1 MTTITVKTEN
11 DLVKSVVAEFTPT
24 DYLLVSKALKLL
36 AENKEVHEIDRKS
49 AKYLYDLGL
58 SAIKVRN
65 HNEM

>member
-36 AENKEVHEIDRKS
+36 AENKEVHEIDRQS

-58 SAIKVRN
+58 SAISGEKQQ
-65 HNEM
+65 